1 MDLSPLF
8 DIALIATTYLIGR
21 GVGLRRGREESTST
35 VVLLYLDGTPAGSV
49 RIDGVTVIPN
59 ATHIDLTRPDHPPF

>member
-1 MDLSPLF
+1 MEADEP
-8 DIALIATTYLIGR
+8 
-21 GVGLRRGREESTST
+21 
-35 VVLLYLDGTPAGSV
+35 LYLDGTPAGSV